1 MTPIYDVCAFE
12 NPKRTERSLNLKK
25 FFATFI
31 ILVLGVAVFASCGG
45 GSNDEGT
52 KPADEG
58 QNIEQTENQTG
69 SQNNEQTPA
78 ATFANYAETDS
89 LKIGI
94 AEGWEGKAEKESGV
108 ISVRK
113 GDGRAMTVVNFKTG
127 DLVKIE
133 DVVNQTK
140 ESLASMGAVEE
151 AKATYAGIDYTTLTY
166 SIAGSKVAS
175 LIGLKNGQIITIALN
190 GDIDAEVEGMLN
202 SIEVK

>member
-1 MTPIYDVCAFE
+1 M
-12 NPKRTERSLNLKK
+12 KK

-89 LKIGI
+89 LKIGV
-94 AEGWEGKAEKESGV
+94 AEGWEGKPDKENGM
-108 ISVRK
+108 ISLTK
-113 GDGRAMTVVNFKTG
+113 GDGRGITIISIKTG
-127 DLVKIE
+127 DLVKLE
-133 DVVNQTK
+133 DVVKQTK
-140 ESLASMGAVEE
+140 ESIASMGTVEE
-151 AKATYAGIDYTTLTY
+151 ATASYAGIDYTTLTY
-166 SIAGSKVAS
+166 DISGTKVTS
-175 LIGLKNGQIITIALN
+175 FIGQKNGQIITIAFN
-190 GDIDAEVEGMLN
+190 GDVDAEVEGMLN
-202 SIEVK
+202 SVETK